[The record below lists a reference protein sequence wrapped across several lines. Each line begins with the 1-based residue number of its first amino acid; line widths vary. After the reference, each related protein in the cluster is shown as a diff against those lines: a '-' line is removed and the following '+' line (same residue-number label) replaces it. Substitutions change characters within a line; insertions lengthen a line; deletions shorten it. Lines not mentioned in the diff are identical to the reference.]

1 MKKQQN
7 NINLDTLAGGAFA
20 EKLND
25 ALMEVA
31 ANIQNQ
37 NTDATAKRGITVNI
51 KFAPNK
57 TRQLVNTQIT
67 VTTKLAATEAIDTQ
81 MLMGVNMRTGEIEVA
96 EYDGQVRGQVAL
108 DTEEAE
114 ETTEQPTAEP
124 LDLKKRTKNQE
135 TTENAENDGRVLM
148 FTGRT
153 AQA

>member
-1 MKKQQN
+1 MKKTQKQ
-7 NINLDTLAGGAFA
+7 IDLGTLAGGAFS

-37 NTDATAKRGITVNI
+37 NTDATAKRGITINI

-57 TRQLVNTQIT
+57 TRQLVSTQIT

-81 MLMGVNMRTGEIEVA
+81 MIMGVNMKTGEIEVA
-96 EYDGQVRGQVAL
+96 EYGGAQMEFDMEEPEEE
-108 DTEEAE
+108 TEEAP
-114 ETTEQPTAEP
+114 EQTSAEP
-124 LDLKKRTKNQE
+124 LDLKNRHKATD
-135 TTENAENDGRVLM
+135 TEENNNIVMLFKGK
-148 FTGRT
+148 T